1 MKKYFW
7 ITAFFLALAMVFTAC
22 PGGGDDEGEK
32 GEDVPVNI
40 SNVFSGTNPTQTSA
54 NVVINSDGSVTMTF
68 TGEELWG
75 ELVTPENARWDVS
88 SFTGIKLDYKSTG
101 NATIFMQDTDS
112 IFIFGIDG
120 GDGWGAVNQASNWE
134 TLTLPFSILQWQ
146 DWFGSTHN
154 FGNLPVIKM
163 CFQIAQ
169 GDESKKFE
177 IRNITLTGGKS

>member
-7 ITAFFLALAMVFTAC
+7 ITAFFLALSMVFTAC
-22 PGGGDDEGEK
+22 PAGGDEEIEK
-32 GEDVPVNI
+32 GEDEAVNI
-40 SNVFSGTNPTQTSA
+40 NNVFSGTNSA
-54 NVVINSDGSVTMTF
+54 QDKASVIINSDGSATMTF

-75 ELVTPENARWDVS
+75 ELVTPENARWNVS
-88 SFTGIKLDYKSTG
+88 GFTGIKFDYKATG
-101 NATIFMQDTDS
+101 QATIFIQDTDS

-134 TLTLPFSILQWQ
+134 ALTLPFSILQRQ
-146 DWFGSTHN
+146 DWFGTTHN

-177 IRNITLTGGKS
+177 VRNITLTR